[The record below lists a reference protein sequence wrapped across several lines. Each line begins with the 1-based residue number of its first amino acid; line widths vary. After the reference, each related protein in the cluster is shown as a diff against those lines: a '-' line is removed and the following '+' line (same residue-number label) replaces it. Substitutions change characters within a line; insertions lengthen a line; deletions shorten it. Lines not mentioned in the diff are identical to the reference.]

1 MPHPQE
7 SDLLTRL
14 PPEARDALQ
23 AALGH
28 ADPKSSEAGKHVVAA
43 LKAVAFPEGKL
54 YPLPESLNAAQ
65 RVVAEVLAYRET
77 LNVYPFPMP
86 GGALRKRWLGLE
98 SGGVLESERV
108 TVDGA
113 QVPLWRGL
121 QLAGFDYAKAGALLN
136 ALPVEKALRAF
147 GELYPFGYNL
157 NGASLFNH
165 GNLNLLER
173 LHGEGKDWAIE
184 QAEKLAKEP
193 ARLASAVPLR
203 LFTFTTLVRAQ
214 VPIEPQWDALLVIG
228 WPHDAELLRAIP
240 ESRRAV
246 AVISALQT
254 REHPANGI
262 KPALE
267 LLENF
272 PLPEVVTAVVAQ
284 LPKAGEFPGK
294 AEVAPR
300 LRALAKKHTALQ
312 DAVRAAIG
320 EEPKVVELTCLWAM
334 RPEAIAALSSAQ
346 QAQIRVVGDSS
357 SLELRAVGDASGKPV
372 YDALLHAGAATIF
385 KTGTT
390 DVVGKFVSGAWQ
402 LNDVPLRDAL
412 DKVLRAPMTL
422 TPAPKLEPKPEPIP
436 EPKPAPKVEARPP
449 SKPALKAVPPPVE
462 EKKEEPAP
470 KSKAKAAKAPKAEK
484 AEKPKAEKPDKK
496 AAEKPAK
503 KEAAEKPAA
512 KKPAAS
518 KAKKK

>member
-7 SDLLTRL
+7 ADLLTQL

-28 ADPKSSEAGKHVVAA
+28 ADPKSSDAGKHVVAA

-54 YPLPESLNAAQ
+54 YPLPESLNSAQ
-65 RVVAEVLAYRET
+65 RAVAEVLAYRET

-98 SGGVLESERV
+98 SGGVLESELMD
-108 TVDGA
+108 VDGA
-113 QVPLWRGL
+113 KVPLWRAL

-157 NGASLFNH
+157 NGSSLFTH
-165 GNLNLLER
+165 GKLE
-173 LHGEGKDWAIE
+173 LHERIRGEGKDWAIE

-203 LFTFTTLVRAQ
+203 LFVFTALVRAQ
-214 VPIEPQWDALLVIG
+214 VQIEPQWDPLLVIG

-240 ESRRAV
+240 EPRRAA
-246 AVISALQT
+246 AVVSALQT

-284 LPKAGEFPGK
+284 LAKAGEFPGK

-300 LRALAKKHTALQ
+300 LRALAQKHAALQ
-312 DAVRAAIG
+312 DAVRAALG
-320 EEPKVVELTCLWAM
+320 EEQKVLELQCLWAM
-334 RPEAIAALSSAQ
+334 RPEAIAALSDVQ

-357 SLELRAVGDASGKPV
+357 SLELRAVGDAMGRPL
-372 YDALLHAGAATIF
+372 YDALLHAGSATIF

-390 DVVGKFVSGAWQ
+390 EIVGKFLNGAWQ
-402 LNDVPLRDAL
+402 LNDAPLRDAL
-412 DKVLRAPMTL
+412 DTVLRAPMTL
-422 TPAPKLEPKPEPIP
+422 MPAPKLEPKPEPIP
-436 EPKPAPKVEARPP
+436 EAKAEARPR
-449 SKPALKAVPPPVE
+449 SRPALKAVPPPVE
-462 EKKEEPAP
+462 EKREPPAP
-470 KSKAKAAKAPKAEK
+470 KSKAKV
-484 AEKPKAEKPDKK
+484 EKPKAEKPAKK
-496 AAEKPAK
+496 AAAEKPAK
-503 KEAAEKPAA
+503 KPAAEKPAA
-512 KKPAAS
+512 KKPAA